1 PRMSFF
7 EHLEELRKRGF
18 RIFLSFII
26 FFAIFLTFSLRFVE
40 VGGVPIPYLW
50 PDFFNS
56 VSIEVLR
63 ATLDFYLPDFV
74 PPIQIEPAEAIVV
87 QFKVA
92 GFLAILFSMP
102 VIVHQVSQFVA
113 PGLYA
118 REKKIISRITVP
130 ATLLFLAGVL
140 VSHFLILPFVF
151 DFLYTVG
158 VNIGFATFARAD
170 PVFDIVLLFFLGM
183 GLAFQ
188 TPVIMWGLTAL
199 GVVEPSVW
207 KRYWRYAIIGFF
219 LFGAVITP
227 DGSGLTM
234 ALVAFPMSVL
244 YGIGYILALRTWRQ
258 RQGPGEKG
266 ETRSSPAVWSA
277 VIILVGAVVG
287 GFVYFG
293 TPLFVPP
300 GPPGTPISSG
310 VVDLSLPA
318 FVLYSSVPLAPSME
332 TGATLTANGETV
344 ITYMWSGATSD
355 GIEVEVALNATG
367 SGPFD
372 PGSGGSRL
380 VVFPV
385 RWTSADRLQLSVAA
399 GNAGVYVL
407 NVSFAYTLY
416 DLGNRLLLAYEP
428 TPTSA
433 ALLEVGATSVAP
445 PIMAERTLLEG
456 GQLSSLGGAWE
467 LAKSVDEVRA
477 GSATFSYDAIVAEVD
492 LGGRSLSL
500 SLTRSFA
507 WTPNESHDIWV
518 RGTSSADFAY
528 AWYVDLRFGT
538 LYPVLDAP

>member
-1 PRMSFF
+1 MESPRMSFF

-18 RIFLSFII
+18 RIFLAFII
-26 FFAIFLTFSLRFVE
+26 FFAIFITLSLRFVDI
-40 VGGVPIPYLW
+40 GGFPLPYLW

-56 VSIEVLR
+56 VSIQVLR

-74 PPIQIEPAEAIVV
+74 PPIQIAPAEAIVV

-102 VIVHQVSQFVA
+102 VIVYQVSKFVA
-113 PGLYA
+113 PGLYT
-118 REKKIISRITVP
+118 REKKVIARITVP

-158 VNIGFATFARAD
+158 ASIGFATFARAD
-170 PVFDIVLLFFLGM
+170 PVFDLILLFFLGM

-199 GVVEPSVW
+199 GVVDPSVW
-207 KRYWRYAIIGFF
+207 KKYWRYAIIGFF

-234 ALVAFPMSVL
+234 ALVALPMSLL
-244 YGIGYILALRTWRQ
+244 YGIGYILAYRTWRQ
-258 RQGPGEKG
+258 RQGPGEEG

-300 GPPGTPISSG
+300 GPPGTPIASG

-318 FVLYSSVPLAPSME
+318 FALYSAVPLAPSME
-332 TGATLTANGETV
+332 TGATLTANSGTV
-344 ITYMWSGATSD
+344 ITYLWSGAASD
-355 GIEVEVALNATG
+355 GSEVEVALNTTA

-372 PGSGGSRL
+372 PGSDGSRL
-380 VVFPV
+380 AVFPV
-385 RWTSADRLQLSVAA
+385 RWTSADTLQLSVAG

-407 NVSFAYTLY
+407 NLSFAYTLY
-416 DLGNRLLLAYEP
+416 DQGDRLLLAYEP
-428 TPTSA
+428 TPTTA
-433 ALLEVGATSVAP
+433 AFLEVGATSVAP
-445 PIMAERTLLEG
+445 PLMAERTLLEG
-456 GQLSSLGGAWE
+456 GQLNSLGGGWE
-467 LAKSVDEVRA
+467 LTTTVDEVRA
-477 GSATFSYDAIVAEVD
+477 SNATFSYDAVAAEID
-492 LGGRSLSL
+492 LGGRNLTL

-507 WTPNESHDIWV
+507 
-518 RGTSSADFAY
+518 
-528 AWYVDLRFGT
+528 
-538 LYPVLDAP
+538 